1 VAKPLLETSRNGYM
15 AAMSASSYSMV
26 SCVQRFAPIMNKGG
40 AILSLGFIAAVQV
53 PRTAAAAAHA
63 AAAAAAAATAAAAA
77 AATAAAHAHVVT
89 RMGVPLRWVWE

>member
-1 VAKPLLETSRNGYM
+1 
-15 AAMSASSYSMV
+15 
-26 SCVQRFAPIMNKGG
+26 MNKGG

-63 AAAAAAAATAAAAA
+63 AAAAAAAA